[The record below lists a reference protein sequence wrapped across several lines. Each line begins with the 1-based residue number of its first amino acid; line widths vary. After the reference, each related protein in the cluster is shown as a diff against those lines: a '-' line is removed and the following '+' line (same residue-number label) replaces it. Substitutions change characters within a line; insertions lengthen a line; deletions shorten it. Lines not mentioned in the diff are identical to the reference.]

1 MLVHVAVAVIVNQHE
16 QVLISKR
23 SAAQHQGN
31 KWEFPGGKVE
41 EGETSRQAL
50 NREIREELG
59 LNILSADLLTII
71 THQYSDK
78 KVQLDVYQV
87 IDWQGEPKPL
97 EAQPIRWVAKR
108 ELHQYAFPQANVE
121 ILKLL
126 A

>member
-41 EGETSRQAL
+41 QGETSRQAL
-50 NREIREELG
+50 NREIKEELG
-59 LNILSADLLTII
+59 LDIQSADLLTII
-71 THQYSDK
+71 THQYTDK

-87 IDWQGEPKPL
+87 SDWQGEPSAL
-97 EAQPIRWVAKR
+97 EAQPIRWVEKS
-108 ELHQYAFPQANVE
+108 ELHQYEFPQANVE